1 MTVEAG
7 QLAPDFTL
15 KDQHG
20 QDVTLSGF
28 SGRKAVV
35 LVFYP
40 FAFSSICT
48 SELRALRDDL
58 PSFHN
63 DDVALLAVSC
73 DPMYALRVF
82 ADRDG
87 LTYPLL
93 SDFWPHG
100 AVAQAY
106 GVFDERAGMAVRGTF
121 LIDAEGVVR
130 FAEVNAPGDVREQSG
145 WKDAV
150 RRLAARTD

>member
-1 MTVEAG
+1 VTGAAVG
-7 QLAPDFTL
+7 DQAPDFSL

-28 SGRKAVV
+28 RGRKTVV
-35 LVFYP
+35 LFFYP
-40 FAFSSICT
+40 FAFSGVCT

-58 PSFHN
+58 PTYDN

-87 LTYPLL
+87 LTYSLL

-100 AVAQAY
+100 AVSRAY
-106 GVFDERAGMAVRGTF
+106 GVFDEDRGCALRGTF
-121 LIDAEGVVR
+121 IIDTDGVVR
-130 FAEVNAPGDVREQSG
+130 WTADNGMPDARNLVHSG
-145 WKDAV
+145 SALV
-150 RRLAARTD
+150 SLRA

>member
-1 MTVEAG
+1 MTIGVG
-7 QLAPDFTL
+7 RQAPDFTL

-20 QDVTLSGF
+20 QDVTLSALR
-28 SGRKAVV
+28 GRKSVV
-35 LVFYP
+35 LLFYP
-40 FAFSSICT
+40 FAFSSVCT
-48 SELRALRDDL
+48 SELCALRDDL

-63 DDVALLAVSC
+63 DDVELLAVSC

-100 AVAQAY
+100 AVAHAY
-106 GVFDERAGMAVRGTF
+106 GVFDEVRGCALRGTF
-121 LIDAEGVVR
+121 VIDTAGTVR
-130 FAEVNAPGDVREQSG
+130 WAVANGLP
-145 WKDAV
+145 DA
-150 RRLAARTD
+150 RDLADYRAALAGLAA

>member
-1 MTVEAG
+1 VTVNVGEE
-7 QLAPDFTL
+7 APDFTL

-20 QDVTLSGF
+20 QHVTLSALRGN
-28 SGRKAVV
+28 KAVV

-40 FAFSSICT
+40 FAFSSVCT
-48 SELRALRDDL
+48 SELCALRDDL
-58 PSFHN
+58 PTFHN

-82 ADRDG
+82 ADRDR

-100 AVAQAY
+100 AVTRAY
-106 GVFDERAGMAVRGTF
+106 GVFDEGRGCPLRGTF
-121 LIDAEGVVR
+121 VIDTAGMVR
-130 FAEVNAPGDVREQSG
+130 WKVENGLPDVR
-145 WKDAV
+145 DVAAY
-150 RRLAARTD
+150 RAALANLAA

>member
-1 MTVEAG
+1 MTIGVG
-7 QLAPDFTL
+7 RQAPDFTL

-20 QDVTLSGF
+20 QDVTLSALR
-28 SGRKAVV
+28 GRKSVV
-35 LVFYP
+35 LLFYP
-40 FAFSSICT
+40 FAFSSVCT
-48 SELRALRDDL
+48 SELCALRDDL

-63 DDVALLAVSC
+63 DDVELLAVSC

-106 GVFDERAGMAVRGTF
+106 GVFDEASGLALRGSFIVDKAGK
-121 LIDAEGVVR
+121 VVYKV
-130 FAEVNAPGDVREQSG
+130 VNAIP
-145 WKDAV
+145 DARDLEEHRSV
-150 RRLAARTD
+150 LAGLRG